1 MEPTAEQLIRDY
13 LNRLSVAARTRL
25 RSDDR
30 RAFLAR
36 TRESIERRSGAPGTA
51 DPARVQ
57 EILAG
62 LGEPATAV
70 ELEHARLAAERSRRA
85 AASARSGLWRPR
97 PRGNAAQEPAEP
109 RGSAPDAEARPGSD
123 AVPDAGPTRA
133 RVPRDVPRAAVD
145 VSHLAGRELTG
156 DIEKKVKAKRPVTS
170 RWRPG
175 EPLQPRPRR
184 PSRIPRSSPR
194 GSRSPDRDAAG
205 PSGSGTGS
213 ASADAK
219 PADAKPDGAKSRGA
233 KPAGAKP
240 AGARSAV
247 SASAGAAPSTVAAP
261 EAATQAPGAARPDA
275 PGTGP
280 VLPGPGGPGPVWPG
294 QVLPGPVLPGQVPP
308 PRTAPGADPT
318 PAVPVGA
325 APGPGTRS
333 TRAFATRRWR
343 PQRAQ
348 LTDATRNAAGRA
360 AGFSRRHRA
369 ETAAIVLM
377 AIAGLI
383 YPFPIW
389 VVGSFVWLIGAA
401 IAVVPKTWTVVE
413 KSVGIV
419 GPPTL
424 VIAGT
429 AVTLALGGTR
439 TTMAA
444 YVHEIL
450 ANSVPLIKISALAGA
465 GYLAWRARRGSG
477 GRSLPPWNRPHR
489 I

>member
-25 RSDDR
+25 QSDDR

-36 TRESIERRSGAPGTA
+36 TRESIERRSGAPGAA

-97 PRGNAAQEPAEP
+97 PRGSAAQEPAESP
-109 RGSAPDAEARPGSD
+109 GSAADAEAGPGSD
-123 AVPDAGPTRA
+123 AVPDARPARA

-175 EPLQPRPRR
+175 EPLQPRQRR
-184 PSRIPRSSPR
+184 PSRIPRSSPD
-194 GSRSPDRDAAG
+194 GSPSPDRDAAG

-213 ASADAK
+213 PSADAK
-219 PADAKPDGAKSRGA
+219 SAGA

-247 SASAGAAPSTVAAP
+247 STSAGPAPSTVAEP
-261 EAATQAPGAARPDA
+261 EAAAS
-275 PGTGP
+275 
-280 VLPGPGGPGPVWPG
+280 VPGPV
-294 QVLPGPVLPGQVPP
+294 VPGPVVPGPLLPGQVPP

-318 PAVPVGA
+318 AARPVGA

-333 TRAFATRRWR
+333 TRPFTTRRWR

-348 LTDATRNAAGRA
+348 LADVTRSAAGRA
-360 AGFSRRHRA
+360 AGFYRRHLA
-369 ETAAIVLM
+369 ETAAIALM

-383 YPFPIW
+383 YPYPIW
-389 VVGSFVWLIGAA
+389 VVGFFIWLIGAA
-401 IAVVPKTWTVVE
+401 IAALAKAWTPGD
-413 KSVGIV
+413 KWVGLV

-439 TTMAA
+439 STMGA
-444 YVHEIL
+444 YVHEVL

-465 GYLAWRARRGSG
+465 GYLAWRARRGSSG
-477 GRSLPPWNRPHR
+477 PLLPPWNRPHR

>member
-36 TRESIERRSGAPGTA
+36 TRESIERRSGAPGAA

-97 PRGNAAQEPAEP
+97 PRGSAAQEPAES
-109 RGSAPDAEARPGSD
+109 RGSAPDAEAGPGSD
-123 AVPDAGPTRA
+123 AVPDARPARA

-175 EPLQPRPRR
+175 EPLQPRQRR
-184 PSRIPRSSPR
+184 PSRIPRSSPD
-194 GSRSPDRDAAG
+194 GSPSPDRDAAG

-213 ASADAK
+213 PSADAK
-219 PADAKPDGAKSRGA
+219 SAGAKSAGA

-247 SASAGAAPSTVAAP
+247 STSAGPAPSTVAEP
-261 EAATQAPGAARPDA
+261 EAAGSAPGAARPEA
-275 PGTGP
+275 SGTGP
-280 VLPGPGGPGPVWPG
+280 VVPGPV
-294 QVLPGPVLPGQVPP
+294 VPGPVVPGTVLPGQVPP

-318 PAVPVGA
+318 AARPVGA

-333 TRAFATRRWR
+333 TRAFTTRRWR

-348 LTDATRNAAGRA
+348 LADVTRSAAGRA
-360 AGFSRRHRA
+360 AGFSRRHLA
-369 ETAAIVLM
+369 ETAAIALM

-383 YPFPIW
+383 YPYPIW
-389 VVGSFVWLIGAA
+389 VVGFFIWLIGAA
-401 IAVVPKTWTVVE
+401 IAALAKAWTPGD
-413 KSVGIV
+413 KWVGLV

-439 TTMAA
+439 STMGA
-444 YVHEIL
+444 YVHEVL
-450 ANSVPLIKISALAGA
+450 ANSVPLIKICAVTGA
-465 GYLAWRARRGSG
+465 GYLAWRARRG
-477 GRSLPPWNRPHR
+477 RRDPSLPPWNRPHR